1 MDLQLSLLPS
11 PPGVEATLLGGQEG
25 GWVKDNGGPWAIAA
39 ALCGFDLLTTTSAWC
54 AGFTVLGHEVIEG
67 REWGPWRE
75 ERAHKESPGWIT
87 YPILQERQG

>member
-1 MDLQLSLLPS
+1 M
-11 PPGVEATLLGGQEG
+11 G
-25 GWVKDNGGPWAIAA
+25 GGPWAIAA

-54 AGFTVLGHEVIEG
+54 AGFTFLGHEVIEG